1 MIRFIRTIQSNQALI
16 IIIITLFVL
25 SPFLNIFYQP
35 YSVSSEIVPLSP
47 SNYTRYDRF
56 CHEVAQRIKSEI
68 PSNNIIHLDPN
79 MGPIPYYYSQWRSNA
94 LMPRGLTQCEHA
106 VYMHLL
112 FVLIEK
118 VFKKY
123 NIKYMMMA
131 ATLLGSY
138 THHDILPWDDDVD
151 LRVSISDRYRLQ
163 SIIIEELSSEPYSI
177 RIMQLHNSRN
187 YDKIFFSWCPHAGR
201 TPWRFPFIDIFYHDQ
216 NSTHVWLLGQPSSC
230 PVRVADIFPLVLRPL
245 GSLWLYG
252 PREPMAHFESRR
264 MQAIE
269 TGCFIFPYSHKY
281 EKLMMPNVIYANCT
295 QLKTDYPLLDSITS
309 SNTSYSLALSYIA
322 TNCLATNRPY
332 DELSTRRID
341 LIPTFPIHV
350 YTLFEIQDTLNILC
364 YQDQNTLT
372 TNVYLDNPTQII
384 LFIII
389 DQSPSQLSSI
399 DIDINFNQ
407 SSDSPSIINKI
418 RLGLF
423 VTQSNFTINNQ
434 TKRYYTSNDIAIFLW
449 EDLTG
454 NNYDPIDL
462 IQIQNSQSDIDRS
475 LCKWDSNRW
484 NRLFNENVPTD
495 ISYFY
500 FLKTTTHQFIF
511 TLVDTSNKS
520 LSLLPPSPYL
530 SILYCYSHRFDGIE
544 IIIIVCFGTLFAVI
558 IASFGLLHY
567 FKREN
572 NRTERFPR
580 YHNREVHNKLIENQ
594 SKNIRHRASGSR
606 SSRDQENSTST

>member
-1 MIRFIRTIQSNQALI
+1 
-16 IIIITLFVL
+16 
-25 SPFLNIFYQP
+25 
-35 YSVSSEIVPLSP
+35 
-47 SNYTRYDRF
+47 
-56 CHEVAQRIKSEI
+56 
-68 PSNNIIHLDPN
+68 
-79 MGPIPYYYSQWRSNA
+79 
-94 LMPRGLTQCEHA
+94 
-106 VYMHLL
+106 
-112 FVLIEK
+112 
-118 VFKKY
+118 
-123 NIKYMMMA
+123 
-131 ATLLGSY
+131 
-138 THHDILPWDDDVD
+138 
-151 LRVSISDRYRLQ
+151 
-163 SIIIEELSSEPYSI
+163 
-177 RIMQLHNSRN
+177 
-187 YDKIFFSWCPHAGR
+187 
-201 TPWRFPFIDIFYHDQ
+201 
-216 NSTHVWLLGQPSSC
+216 
-230 PVRVADIFPLVLRPL
+230 
-245 GSLWLYG
+245 
-252 PREPMAHFESRR
+252 
-264 MQAIE
+264 
-269 TGCFIFPYSHKY
+269 
-281 EKLMMPNVIYANCT
+281 
-295 QLKTDYPLLDSITS
+295 
-309 SNTSYSLALSYIA
+309 
-322 TNCLATNRPY
+322 
-332 DELSTRRID
+332 
-341 LIPTFPIHV
+341 
-350 YTLFEIQDTLNILC
+350 
-364 YQDQNTLT
+364 DQNTLT

>member
-295 QLKTDYPLLDSITS
+295 QLKTDYPYVERI
-309 SNTSYSLALSYIA
+309 
-322 TNCLATNRPY
+322 CLTNRCT
-332 DELSTRRID
+332 E
-341 LIPTFPIHV
+341 
-350 YTLFEIQDTLNILC
+350 
-364 YQDQNTLT
+364 
-372 TNVYLDNPTQII
+372 YL
-384 LFIII
+384 
-389 DQSPSQLSSI
+389 
-399 DIDINFNQ
+399 
-407 SSDSPSIINKI
+407 K
-418 RLGLF
+418 
-423 VTQSNFTINNQ
+423 SNFTTIIHSL
-434 TKRYYTSNDIAIFLW
+434 TYYYPYRTFLYA
-449 EDLTG
+449 E
-454 NNYDPIDL
+454 
-462 IQIQNSQSDIDRS
+462 R
-475 LCKWDSNRW
+475 
-484 NRLFNENVPTD
+484 
-495 ISYFY
+495 
-500 FLKTTTHQFIF
+500 
-511 TLVDTSNKS
+511 NKS
-520 LSLLPPSPYL
+520 YKA
-530 SILYCYSHRFDGIE
+530 C
-544 IIIIVCFGTLFAVI
+544 
-558 IASFGLLHY
+558 
-567 FKREN
+567 
-572 NRTERFPR
+572 
-580 YHNREVHNKLIENQ
+580 
-594 SKNIRHRASGSR
+594 
-606 SSRDQENSTST
+606 

>member
-264 MQAIE
+264 MKAIE

-295 QLKTDYPLLDSITS
+295 QLKTDYP
-309 SNTSYSLALSYIA
+309 
-322 TNCLATNRPY
+322 
-332 DELSTRRID
+332 
-341 LIPTFPIHV
+341 
-350 YTLFEIQDTLNILC
+350 
-364 YQDQNTLT
+364 DQNTLT

-511 TLVDTSNKS
+511 TLVDT
-520 LSLLPPSPYL
+520 
-530 SILYCYSHRFDGIE
+530 R
-544 IIIIVCFGTLFAVI
+544 
-558 IASFGLLHY
+558 
-567 FKREN
+567 
-572 NRTERFPR
+572 
-580 YHNREVHNKLIENQ
+580 VHNKLIENQ
-594 SKNIRHRASGSR
+594 SKNIRHRASGTR

>member
-281 EKLMMPNVIYANCT
+281 EKLMMPNIIYANCT
-295 QLKTDYPLLDSITS
+295 QLKTDYP
-309 SNTSYSLALSYIA
+309 
-322 TNCLATNRPY
+322 
-332 DELSTRRID
+332 
-341 LIPTFPIHV
+341 
-350 YTLFEIQDTLNILC
+350 
-364 YQDQNTLT
+364 DQNTLT